1 MIHGPSNTL
10 SASTTP
16 SSWPPQVVGLAAR
29 RTTSLLI
36 KLISR
41 RVTVSWHWG
50 AKRRTIVVE
59 HLDERKQAPRVR
71 PGCIGEE
78 NTHMASSLGVARM
91 DFVEKRGLQRNER
104 TRDKKRVNASN
115 KQQPSNQATKQPSK
129 PPLRFPPLPH
139 ILGGDMLQRGLQS
152 GE

>member
-1 MIHGPSNTL
+1 
-10 SASTTP
+10 
-16 SSWPPQVVGLAAR
+16 
-29 RTTSLLI
+29 
-36 KLISR
+36 
-41 RVTVSWHWG
+41 
-50 AKRRTIVVE
+50 
-59 HLDERKQAPRVR
+59 
-71 PGCIGEE
+71 
-78 NTHMASSLGVARM
+78 MASSLGVARM